1 LVKAR
6 VTADSKTSGIRYEK
20 NMSLTQTNRAS
31 DEELLACI
39 DRGLD
44 KVGPNV
50 KHLVFWH
57 LDRVSHIRRADI
69 PENPEKFLEGLRSLY
84 RASAPAVERAILQE
98 INSNFELHYSQNQLG
113 KAMSEAR
120 LKQIA

>member
-1 LVKAR
+1 
-6 VTADSKTSGIRYEK
+6 
-20 NMSLTQTNRAS
+20 MSLTQTHRAS

-39 DRGLD
+39 DRGLE

-57 LDRVSHIRRADI
+57 LQRISQIRRADI
-69 PENPEKFLEGLRSLY
+69 PENPEKFLAGLRSMY
-84 RASAPAVERAILQE
+84 HESAPAVERAILQE
-98 INSNFELHYSQNQLG
+98 INSTFEFHFGQAQLG